1 MYWLTKITKH
11 KVLLTVLASIVFGL
25 ILLPSAPA
33 TVFAKTCATDAD
45 CGDGYS
51 CTNEACVYVG
61 KEEGDFIVGLDYVK
75 DTGLGKQDV
84 RTTISNIIRVA
95 LGLLGIVAVV
105 IMLVGGFEW
114 MTAGGDDEKVGTAKK
129 RIFAGILGLAII
141 LSAYAIAR
149 FVLEQLYTA
158 TTGGDYSTQETLD

>member
-11 KVLLTVLASIVFGL
+11 KMVLGILASIVLGLMLLPLAPTPVFADCVPACADGETCTNDVCVSDVGINFGL
-25 ILLPSAPA
+25 SYAD
-33 TVFAKTCATDAD
+33 KT
-45 CGDGYS
+45 GM
-51 CTNEACVYVG
+51 
-61 KEEGDFIVGLDYVK
+61 
-75 DTGLGKQDV
+75 GKQDV
-84 RTTISNIIRVA
+84 RVTVSKIINVA

-149 FVLEQLYTA
+149 FVLEQLYIA
-158 TTGGDYSTQETLD
+158 TTGEPAYTEVGLD

>member
-11 KVLLTVLASIVFGL
+11 KMVLGILASIVFGL
-25 ILLPSAPA
+25 MLLPVAPA
-33 TVFAKTCATDAD
+33 PVLAKACNADAD

-51 CTNEACVYVG
+51 CTNSACTYVG
-61 KEEGDFIVGLDYVK
+61 KEEGDIKFGLGYAK

-84 RTTISNIIRVA
+84 RVTISNIINVA

-158 TTGGDYSTQETLD
+158 TTGGDYSAQETL